1 MYNHVVTKNNK
12 KQHHHHGDLREALID
27 AGIDL
32 LNEGGLQ
39 ALTLRKCAARA
50 GVSHAAPAHHF
61 RGMKGLTTAIIS
73 RGYRQFTN
81 DMNQAIEAA
90 DDAPFARL
98 IGCCM
103 GYIKFARENEALY
116 NLLFAKQHSFF
127 DDPECIAAGGA
138 AYKVLIDIC
147 APFKHNAAGAR
158 ITETAVWALLHGF
171 SSFAQF
177 GVIEDASN
185 LEKSDATLIDTNEY
199 ENIKLRI
206 QDLINMLNLE
216 VS

>member
-1 MYNHVVTKNNK
+1 VPTVAQEEEEEEQVPLPPTATPPRRSRRLLKLPAFQQPK
-12 KQHHHHGDLREALID
+12 STAFISQEAV
-27 AGIDL
+27 
-32 LNEGGLQ
+32 
-39 ALTLRKCAARA
+39 RKVMAT
-50 GVSHAAPAHHF
+50 GH
-61 RGMKGLTTAIIS
+61 
-73 RGYRQFTN
+73 
-81 DMNQAIEAA
+81 
-90 DDAPFARL
+90 
-98 IGCCM
+98 
-103 GYIKFARENEALY
+103 
-116 NLLFAKQHSFF
+116 F